1 MEGWE
6 EKTTVAFGLLWVKP
20 QAFID
25 PETNRP
31 DQRVDNSFI
40 QKRLGDSR
48 DGNIYGKGWSGPG
61 ASGSFELSFF
71 QRAHARCLPLF

>member
-31 DQRVDNSFI
+31 DQKVGNSVI
-40 QKRLGDSR
+40 
-48 DGNIYGKGWSGPG
+48 
-61 ASGSFELSFF
+61 
-71 QRAHARCLPLF
+71 